1 MKNLQIIVLSI
12 FFLFNLWAAEEIP
25 FEERILILDY
35 PSMVELQ
42 LPKGLVLKR
51 DKNVWSGEFDNTSFL
66 FFIEASNGI
75 AAPSFEQL
83 IPKEFKIKEHDLDFY
98 NIKPVQNNQWK
109 GFQAQARQNKQG
121 EFGLVLAV
129 ENEGLK
135 IFILVSS
142 RTAPPKTVFDRI
154 FNSLFFFHVS
164 NKINFYARG
173 NEWELTLPY
182 PMPYRFPYFYI
193 KETVFVKLLPAM
205 NEELFFV
212 FHPEGSSEAA
222 KWRYTEGQKYYQKH
236 SPLESIGIRDE
247 KLGLWTASIYKSME
261 KIPGQQRIH
270 RIAVPVRMIS
280 SIGIG
285 VRILGTD
292 RNNRTLTPEK
302 RSPHRLFRIIAH
314 RIGIRRIFAVR
325 AFPQIISDFLHPA
338 HVFLFHR
345 NKLSIVTGIAEGEEL
360 IIVIRIHREPKTEL
374 FFPTPAIRR
383 PSRFPSLLQSRKKK
397 RCKNCNN

>member
-142 RTAPPKTVFDRI
+142 RTAPPKTVFDRT

-193 KETVFVKLLPAM
+193 KVAMVK
-205 NEELFFV
+205 
-212 FHPEGSSEAA
+212 
-222 KWRYTEGQKYYQKH
+222 
-236 SPLESIGIRDE
+236 ES
-247 KLGLWTASIYKSME
+247 
-261 KIPGQQRIH
+261 
-270 RIAVPVRMIS
+270 
-280 SIGIG
+280 
-285 VRILGTD
+285 
-292 RNNRTLTPEK
+292 
-302 RSPHRLFRIIAH
+302 
-314 RIGIRRIFAVR
+314 
-325 AFPQIISDFLHPA
+325 
-338 HVFLFHR
+338 
-345 NKLSIVTGIAEGEEL
+345 
-360 IIVIRIHREPKTEL
+360 
-374 FFPTPAIRR
+374 
-383 PSRFPSLLQSRKKK
+383 
-397 RCKNCNN
+397 RCKL